1 MIFRTRLSE
10 KCFFIPRT
18 MTMLSCVVPE
28 GRNRDGT
35 LKIMNKLFQKVRF
48 KLIYLLLTNG
58 LNDIP

>member
-48 KLIYLLLTNG
+48 
-58 LNDIP
+58 